1 MFPPDAVNSVRI
13 GSILLVLV
21 SVFTLAYPE
30 RFGMR
35 LGMSYVRMPHAPL
48 GKVLGILGLTV
59 AGGLFALTFLQ

>member
-13 GSILLVLV
+13 GSLLLALV
-21 SVFTLAYPE
+21 SAYTLAFPE

-35 LGMSYVRMPHAPL
+35 LGMSYVRMPHAPV

-59 AGGLFALTFLQ
+59 AGGCLP